1 MVHFAGREL
10 IKKREI
16 VVVFKLVKNMI
27 KGQKYI
33 LLKSRLCE
41 FSVYAAV

>member
-41 FSVYAAV
+41 FSAYAAV